1 MPANEEVGAVATVI
15 VKSVDVPKVPL
26 AAHVAVPDVNVI
38 EQLAI
43 EKDDMVF
50 AKVAFTKNEPVA
62 AIVKSIPVEGVNV
75 KVTS

>member
-1 MPANEEVGAVATVI
+1 LPANEEVGAVPIVI

-26 AAHVAVPDVNVI
+26 AVHVAVPDVNVI

-43 EKDDMVF
+43 EKDAMVF
-50 AKVAFTKNEPVA
+50 AKVAFTKNEPE